1 MKIVVPFAKNL
12 LAPLRITAA
21 ASALDAEIQKKY
33 IVLKYSFNNFKWR
46 NEWYYENCISS
57 WRF

>member
-33 IVLKYSFNNFKWR
+33 IVLKYSFNNFK
-46 NEWYYENCISS
+46 
-57 WRF
+57 